1 MCRAVGC
8 AVAGQTALP
17 ARPTVEP
24 VDISAAAT
32 EFLRT
37 RPVQP
42 SPRGRSAGPGPFGDG
57 GGFGGFGDGSW
68 GASDHG
74 GEPRAR
80 DATWSPPKAHAAA
93 STAQGHPRV
102 EVVTEDDEE
111 EAAGQ
116 EESKTESFPEDGW
129 YGMGEAAVASIND
142 AFIALSL
149 TQDLKAPEQ
158 LQFPGSPKYSRVLE
172 FLMSQGS
179 SRVDAENLI
188 AAYATAAAE
197 QRRDQ
202 QRREA
207 EAQRQEDI
215 LREEARILAEEM
227 ARQAAIDAAL
237 AEELRVRLAEKARQA
252 ERLRSRKPVVHCFGG
267 CSRTAHF
274 WSPCSTAPK
283 QIGWVYAD
291 GSQEGM

>member
-1 MCRAVGC
+1 
-8 AVAGQTALP
+8 
-17 ARPTVEP
+17 VEP

-37 RPVQP
+37 RPVQPSGP

-93 STAQGHPRV
+93 STAHGHPRV

-202 QRREA
+202 QRREV

-215 LREEARILAEEM
+215 PREEARLLAEEM
-227 ARQAAIDAAL
+227 ARQAAINAAL
-237 AEELRVRLAEKARQA
+237 AKSCVCDWQRRRARLRGCAVASPLCTVLGAATGQHTSGPLAPQHPSRLAGCMLMGARRA
-252 ERLRSRKPVVHCFGG
+252 CDDACVSW
-267 CSRTAHF
+267 
-274 WSPCSTAPK
+274 WSVLVMSH
-283 QIGWVYAD
+283 D
-291 GSQEGM
+291 